1 MSKGREL
8 FLDRSASL
16 SGSASSDEGSESEH
30 SSDRDFIDDEIVILP
45 TKHVNPYDRIRSGN
59 GVDVNPYVEPVPYWV
74 SDESA
79 AADSAGAAA
88 AGRSGYVARDRRGLV
103 RHALRGAG
111 GEAAYPAG
119 AGRDDIW
126 TPPRDDERGWFPNA
140 GGSSYEDGSTE
151 LGDPSLPD
159 IRSSHDGDVPCLVHR
174 PGVAG
179 AAFDQSDRFALEDCF
194 RASDLGMVPGEVPYY
209 RRVPGPGDLARGPGG
224 GAVELSR
231 LPAACLL
238 SSGSG
243 HRVRDTEG
251 SVEVGA
257 CELGSTL
264 EFVPESPLSR
274 GYDSGNGGADADQCG
289 HGAITGPGFRTD
301 DLRPL
306 LATMVV
312 GDRQVTVSNHSYW
325 TQPVNGEPRKK
336 FSVQCS
342 WFLITVSQCQVNHV
356 HVFDQ
361 ITASDAV
368 KRVVVSNEYHHE
380 TDGVHIHAF
389 VEFHTRRNVQDG
401 QKCYAPWFGFN
412 SQKLQPY
419 QLSFSIPKKGD
430 GQSMDQAIRYVI
442 KDGNWIA
449 NFNANEVVK
458 SVERDGQMPDA
469 KRSKVWVQILDKLKT
484 GKDHV
489 ALLYDPDLGPTV
501 ARELQKV
508 QAVQSCIVSK
518 EDSEMRA
525 RWPTT
530 VEHPLFAGFTALL
543 SQNGPY
549 IRYGPDGYGAAR
561 AIIQWIVR
569 NLQPR
574 KSGQPQLVIAGP
586 TSNQKSAL
594 VTAISRWITVAWWN
608 KAENRNDTAYQL
620 IDEQAHLL
628 CVDEYDKD
636 SIPGTQLLRIL
647 ADTSQ
652 VQFRRFHQAGLVTS
666 FALPVILLTNK
677 MMRNELVPDGFSA
690 EQADAYYRRIEFV
703 SIPMYVGR
711 SPTQD
716 FLLPIV
722 QWIEYCGRSYN
733 RVRRHAMNVPF
744 PYVCPTCC
752 SGIELPPSLDT
763 AEPPAV
769 TFELSVP
776 AITFE

>member
-1 MSKGREL
+1 MSKGGEL
-8 FLDRSASL
+8 FLERSASL

-45 TKHVNPYDRIRSGN
+45 TKHVNPYDRTTSGSGG
-59 GVDVNPYVEPVPYWV
+59 GVTPYVEPVPYWTS
-74 SDESA
+74 SDSGA
-79 AADSAGAAA
+79 GPCRHVGLAD
-88 AGRSGYVARDRRGLV
+88 GRSGNVAPDRRGLV
-103 RHALRGAG
+103 RHALRAAGGQVAPVGGAG
-111 GEAAYPAG
+111 Y
-119 AGRDDIW
+119 DDIW
-126 TPPRDDERGWFPNA
+126 TPPGDDERGWFPNA
-140 GGSSYEDGSTE
+140 GGAGESDGSTD

-159 IRSSHDGDVPCLVHR
+159 IQSSHA
-174 PGVAG
+174 GVVSCVVLGPPLAG
-179 AAFDQSDRFALEDCF
+179 AAFDQSGRFVLEDCF
-194 RASDLGMVPGEVPYY
+194 RASDLGMVSGQVPYR

-224 GAVELSR
+224 GAYGVSR
-231 LPAACLL
+231 LLGD
-238 SSGSG
+238 GSQAG
-243 HRVRDTEG
+243 AG
-251 SVEVGA
+251 SAVTRNRAEVDS

-264 EFVPESPLSR
+264 EFVPGSPLDGRSL
-274 GYDSGNGGADADQCG
+274 SPGAGPDADR
-289 HGAITGPGFRTD
+289 HGCRATTGPGFRTD

-312 GDRQVTVSNHSYW
+312 GDRQVTVSNHPYW
-325 TQPVNGEPRKK
+325 VQSVNGEPRKK

-342 WFLITVSQCQVNHV
+342 WFLITVSQCQVNHE

-361 ITASDAV
+361 IAASDAV

-412 SQKLQPY
+412 AQKLQPY

-484 GKDHV
+484 GQDHV

-543 SQNGPY
+543 GQDGPY
-549 IRYGPDGYGAAR
+549 VQYGPDGYGAAR

-620 IDEQAHLL
+620 IDEQAHML